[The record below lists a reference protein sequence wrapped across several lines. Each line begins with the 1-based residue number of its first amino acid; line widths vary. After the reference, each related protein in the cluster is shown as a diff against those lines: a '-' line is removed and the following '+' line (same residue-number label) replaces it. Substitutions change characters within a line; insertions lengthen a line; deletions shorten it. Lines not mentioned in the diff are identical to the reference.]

1 MILPR
6 VRTAG
11 FTIIELLVA
20 VAISA
25 ILIGIAAPSFL
36 EFLNKRRVEGT
47 TSELATDIQFARSE
61 AVSRNTEVRM
71 TFGSGCY
78 VIHVASVTA
87 DTTTCETDPAGS
99 DIKTVRIDATRLFLK
114 PEGGLSRFQFEPVRG
129 TAANNLAS
137 PGNGR
142 VAVCVANASRDDCA
156 TSAHSWKL
164 MVVLTLLGR
173 VETCSP
179 SGTGYMFGY
188 SSTCTLAS
196 GS

>member
-1 MILPR
+1 MIRPH

-11 FTIIELLVA
+11 FTIIELLTV
-20 VAISA
+20 VAIAA
-25 ILIGIAAPSFL
+25 ILIAVAAPSFL
-36 EFLNKRRVEGT
+36 EFLDKRRVEGA

-114 PEGGLSRFQFEPVRG
+114 PEGGLSHFEFDPVRG
-129 TAANNLAS
+129 TAANDLAS
-137 PGNGR
+137 LGSGR
-142 VAVCVANASRDDCA
+142 VEVCVANASRDDCGTA
-156 TSAHSWKL
+156 AREWKL
-164 MVVLTLLGR
+164 MVVLTVLGR

-179 SGTGYMFGY
+179 SGTGYMYGY
-188 SSTCTLAS
+188 SSSCTPAS
-196 GS
+196 